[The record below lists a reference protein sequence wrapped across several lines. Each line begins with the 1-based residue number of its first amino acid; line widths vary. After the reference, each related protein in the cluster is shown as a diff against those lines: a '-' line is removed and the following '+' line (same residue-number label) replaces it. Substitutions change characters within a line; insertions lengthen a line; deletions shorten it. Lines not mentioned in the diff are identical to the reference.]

1 MSLRWRQSG
10 KREAVCF
17 LIGAAALC
25 AAAFYPWKW
34 WRPRVAHAQQVDT
47 GYVDS
52 ATCAHCHED
61 IAKTYRQTGMGRSFH
76 RADDVDRIEDLIAHN
91 TLYNK
96 ASDRYYKIV
105 ERDGKLYEQRRQIG
119 FEGKDTNLEEM
130 QIDYVVGSGNHART
144 YLHRTNEGK
153 LIELP
158 VSWYSEMGGYWEMSP
173 GYDNPNQQDF
183 RRPIVFE
190 CMSCHNAYPS
200 LGRAA
205 ITSPNKNIFD
215 KEIPEGIDCQRCHGL
230 GSAHVRAASSEGAS
244 IESIRAAIVN
254 PATLS
259 RDRQMDVCMQC
270 HLETTSSEL
279 PDALRKVDRVPF
291 SYRPGQPL
299 QDYELFFD
307 RKPGTGYD
315 DRLEVAHQAYRLR
328 KSACFLKSQMT
339 CTTCHNPHQ
348 VPRGEE
354 ATKHYVAVC
363 SSCHADVHVA
373 GIPGVI
379 APASE
384 TTGTGPNCLTC
395 HMWKGRTSDAVHV
408 VVTDHYI
415 QRFKPKGDLLA
426 PVKETSP
433 TYRGE
438 VIPYYPDSFAAI
450 PDGELYLSIAQTE
463 NDSNLEM
470 GTLRLRQA
478 MEKYKPDNATF
489 YFAMGSAYAKSEKNK
504 EAVPWFEEAI
514 RRRPDYQQAL
524 RGLALTLAG
533 SGDLTRAAEVGERAA
548 ATDHPDTT
556 VLTNLGSVYL
566 QQGRLDDAK
575 RVLERALT
583 INPDLPDATVFL
595 GLLSLRKGDVVRA
608 ELLFRS
614 AINMQPDFSEPH
626 NNLASILARQAKYPE
641 AEFHFSK
648 AVEGNPMDPQVRH
661 NYGVLLANIGS
672 LEKALTELKEAV
684 RLNPKSAQFHLD
696 LGNALV
702 QAGDDSQAEQEYRGL
717 IEQDH
722 ANGEAHLRLAE
733 LLTRK
738 GQSEDARQHY
748 EKAAVSPNPKVRQ
761 AALTA
766 LHRGTK

>member
-76 RADDVDRIEDLIAHN
+76 RADDVDRIEDFITHN

-105 ERDGKLYEQRRQIG
+105 ERDGKLYEQRHQIG

-215 KEIPEGIDCQRCHGL
+215 KEIPEGIDCQRCHGP

-279 PDALRKVDRVPF
+279 PDALRKVDRAPF

-307 RKPGTGYD
+307 HKPGTRYD

-373 GIPGVI
+373 GIPGMI
-379 APASE
+379 APASK

-408 VVTDHYI
+408 VMTDHYI

-524 RGLALTLAG
+524 RGLALTLAA
-533 SGDLTRAAEVGERAA
+533 SGDLTRAAEVGEKAA

-556 VLTNLGSVYL
+556 VLANLGSVYL

-583 INPDLPDATVFL
+583 INPDLPDATVLL
-595 GLLSLRKGDVVRA
+595 GLLSSRKGDVVRA
-608 ELLFRS
+608 ESLFRS
-614 AINMQPDFSEPH
+614 AINMQPNFSEPH

-696 LGNALV
+696 LGNALI

-717 IEQDH
+717 IEQDN

>member
-1 MSLRWRQSG
+1 MSSRWLEFG
-10 KREAVCF
+10 KGKAASPLIVAV
-17 LIGAAALC
+17 ALC
-25 AAAFYPWKW
+25 VGAFHQWRD
-34 WRPRVAHAQQVDT
+34 WRPKAVHAQQVDT

-52 ATCAHCHED
+52 ATCANCHED

-76 RADDVDRIEDLIAHN
+76 RADNVDRIEDFTRHN

-105 ERDGKLYEQRRQIG
+105 ERDGKLYEQRHQIG

-173 GYDNPNQQDF
+173 GYNNPNQQDF

-190 CMSCHNAYPS
+190 CMSCHNAYPA
-200 LGRAA
+200 LEPAA
-205 ITSPNKNIFD
+205 ISSPNKNIFD
-215 KEIPEGIDCQRCHGL
+215 KEIPEGIDCQRCHGP
-230 GSAHVRAASSEGAS
+230 GSEHVRVASSEGAS
-244 IESIRAAIVN
+244 LESIRAAIVN
-254 PATLS
+254 PAALS

-279 PDALRKVDRVPF
+279 PNALRKVDRVPF

-299 QDYELFFD
+299 QDYEMFFD
-307 RKPGTGYD
+307 RKPGTGSD

-379 APASE
+379 APGSSI
-384 TTGTGPNCLTC
+384 TGTGSNCLTC
-395 HMWKGRTSDAVHV
+395 HMWKARTSDAVHV
-408 VVTDHYI
+408 VMTDHYI

-426 PVKETSP
+426 PVKEISS

-438 VIPYYPDSFAAI
+438 VIPYYPDSFAAV

-463 NDSNLEM
+463 NASNLDT
-470 GTLRLRQA
+470 GTSRLRQA

-489 YFAMGSAYAKSEKNK
+489 YFAMGSAYAKSAKNK
-504 EAVPWFEEAI
+504 EAIPWFEEAI
-514 RRRPDYQQAL
+514 RRRSDYKQAL
-524 RGLALTLAG
+524 RALALTLAA
-533 SGDLTRAAEVGERAA
+533 SGDLTRAAQVGERAA
-548 ATDHPDTT
+548 ATDHPDTS
-556 VLTNLGSVYL
+556 VLTDLGSVYL
-566 QQGRLDDAK
+566 QQGNIGKAK
-575 RVLERALT
+575 EILQRALT
-583 INPDLPDATVFL
+583 INPDLPETSVYL
-595 GLLSLRKGDVVRA
+595 GMAAVREGNLA
-608 ELLFRS
+608 VGQTLYRS
-614 AINMQPDFSEPH
+614 AINLQPDLASAH
-626 NNLASILARQAKYPE
+626 NNLASILARQGLYIE
-641 AEFHFSK
+641 AAFHLQK
-648 AVEGNPMDPQVRH
+648 AVEINPGDAEVRH
-661 NYGVLLANIGS
+661 NYGILLARTGS
-672 LEKALTELKEAV
+672 RDKALAELKDAV
-684 RLNPKSAQFHLD
+684 RLEPGSVQFRLD
-696 LGNALV
+696 FGDLLVKASDTV
-702 QAGDDSQAEQEYRGL
+702 QAEREFRAVIAQDSE
-717 IEQDH
+717 
-722 ANGEAHLRLAE
+722 NGGAHLKLGTLLSQDGREAEAQIHYKLAAHSADPRVRE
-733 LLTRK
+733 
-738 GQSEDARQHY
+738 
-748 EKAAVSPNPKVRQ
+748 AAQK
-761 AALTA
+761 A
-766 LHRGTK
+766 LHP

>member
-10 KREAVCF
+10 KREVVCF
-17 LIGAAALC
+17 LIGAVALC
-25 AAAFYPWKW
+25 ASAFYPRQGWG
-34 WRPRVAHAQQVDT
+34 PGVAHAQQVDT

-76 RADDVDRIEDLIAHN
+76 RADDVNRIEDFTTHN

-105 ERDGKLYEQRRQIG
+105 ERNGKLYEQRHQIG

-173 GYDNPNQQDF
+173 GYDNPSQQDF

-200 LGRAA
+200 LERAA
-205 ITSPNKNIFD
+205 ITSPDKNIFD
-215 KEIPEGIDCQRCHGL
+215 KEIPEGIDCQRCHGA
-230 GSAHVRAASSEGAS
+230 GGAHIRAASSEGAS

-279 PDALRKVDRVPF
+279 PNALRTVDRLPF

-348 VPRGEE
+348 TLRGEE

-363 SSCHADVHVA
+363 RSCHADVHVA
-373 GIPGVI
+373 GVPGMI
-379 APASE
+379 ASASR
-384 TTGTGPNCLTC
+384 TTGTGPTCLTC

-408 VVTDHYI
+408 VMTDHYI
-415 QRFKPKGDLLA
+415 QRFKPRGDLLA
-426 PVKETSP
+426 PVRETSP
-433 TYRGE
+433 AYRGE
-438 VIPYYPDSFAAI
+438 VISYYPDSSAAI

-463 NDSNLEM
+463 NASNLER

-478 MEKYKPDNATF
+478 MEKYKPENATF

-524 RGLALTLAG
+524 RGLALTLAAL
-533 SGDLTRAAEVGERAA
+533 GDLTGAAEAGEKAA

-566 QQGRLDDAK
+566 QQGRNDDAR
-575 RVLERALT
+575 RVLDRALR
-583 INPDLPDATVFL
+583 INPDLSDATAFL
-595 GLLSLRKGDVVRA
+595 GLLASREGDLVRA
-608 ELLFRS
+608 ESLFRS
-614 AINMQPDFSEPH
+614 AINMQPDFAVPH
-626 NNLASILARQAKYPE
+626 NDLASILARKGKYPE

-648 AVEGNPMDPQVRH
+648 AVEGDPTDPQVRH
-661 NYGVLLANIGS
+661 NYGILLAKTGPID
-672 LEKALTELKEAV
+672 KALTQLKEAV
-684 RLNPKSAQFHLD
+684 RLDPGSVPFRLD

-702 QAGDDSQAEQEYRGL
+702 RAGFDSQAEQEYRAA
-717 IEQDH
+717 IKQDDT
-722 ANGEAHLRLAE
+722 NGEAHLRLAD
-733 LLTRK
+733 LLARNGK
-738 GQSEDARQHY
+738 SEDARQHY
-748 EKAAVSPNPKVRQ
+748 ERAAESPNPKVRQ
-761 AALTA
+761 AALAA
-766 LHRGTK
+766 LRHGTE

>member
-1 MSLRWRQSG
+1 MSVRWRQSG
-10 KREAVCF
+10 KRQAIC
-17 LIGAAALC
+17 LLTGTAALC
-25 AAAFYPWKW
+25 AAAFYP
-34 WRPRVAHAQQVDT
+34 RQSPTVAHAQQVDL
-47 GYVDS
+47 GYVDP
-52 ATCAHCHED
+52 ATCAHCHGD

-76 RADDVDRIEDLIAHN
+76 RADDVDRIEDFTMHN

-105 ERDGKLYEQRRQIG
+105 EREGKLYEQRHQIG
-119 FEGKDTNLEEM
+119 FEGTDTNLEEM

-173 GYDNPNQQDF
+173 GYDSPNQQDF

-200 LGRAA
+200 LGQAA
-205 ITSPNKNIFD
+205 IASPNKDTFD
-215 KEIPEGIDCQRCHGL
+215 KEVPEGIDCQRCHGP
-230 GSAHVRAASSEGAS
+230 GSAHVRAASSGDAS

-254 PATLS
+254 PSRLS

-279 PDALRKVDRVPF
+279 PNALRKLDRDPF

-299 QDYELFFD
+299 QDYELFFG

-315 DRLEVAHQAYRLR
+315 DRLEVAHQAFRLR

-363 SSCHADVHVA
+363 RSCHADVHVT

-379 APASE
+379 APGSKTA
-384 TTGTGPNCLTC
+384 GTGPNCLTC

-408 VVTDHYI
+408 VMTDHYI
-415 QRFKPKGDLLA
+415 QRYKPKSDLLA

-433 TYRGE
+433 IYRGE
-438 VIPYYPDSFAAI
+438 VIPYYPDSFGAI
-450 PDGELYLSIAQTE
+450 SDGELYLSIAQTE
-463 NDSNLEM
+463 NASNLET

-478 MEKYKPDNATF
+478 MEKYKPGNATF
-489 YFAMGSAYAKSEKNK
+489 YFAMGSAYAKNQKNE

-514 RRRPDYQQAL
+514 RRRPDDQQAF
-524 RGLALTLAG
+524 RALALTLAAL
-533 SGDLTRAAEVGERAA
+533 GDLSRAAEIGEKAA

-556 VLTNLGSVYL
+556 ILTDLGSVYL
-566 QQGRLDDAK
+566 KQGRNDDAR
-575 RVLERALT
+575 RVFDRALR
-583 INPDLPDATVFL
+583 INPVLPDATAFL
-595 GLLSLRKGDVVRA
+595 GLLASREGDAARA
-608 ELLFRS
+608 ESLFRS
-614 AINMQPDFSEPH
+614 AINMQPDFSVPH
-626 NNLASILARQAKYPE
+626 NDLASILAREGKYTE
-641 AEFHFSK
+641 AEFHFAK
-648 AVEGNPMDPQVRH
+648 AVEAGPTNPEVRH
-661 NYGVLLANIGS
+661 NYGVLLARTGPLDDAI
-672 LEKALTELKEAV
+672 TQLKEAV
-684 RLNPKSAQFHLD
+684 RLDARSVPFRLD

-702 QAGDDSQAEQEYRGL
+702 RAGSDLQAEQEYRAAIKL
-717 IEQDH
+717 DDT
-722 ANGEAHLRLAE
+722 NGEVDLRLAD
-733 LLTRK
+733 LLARIGEFQEARK
-738 GQSEDARQHY
+738 YY
-748 EKAAVSPNPKVRQ
+748 ERAAQSPNQKVRQ
-761 AALTA
+761 AALSA
-766 LHRGTK
+766 LRRGTE

>member
-1 MSLRWRQSG
+1 MNLRWPQFG

-17 LIGAAALC
+17 LIAAAALC
-25 AAAFYPWKW
+25 AAAFYPWQGE
-34 WRPRVAHAQQVDT
+34 RPRVAHAQQVDN
-47 GYVDS
+47 GYVDP
-52 ATCAHCHED
+52 ATCAHCHEE

-76 RADDVDRIEDLIAHN
+76 RADHADRIEDFTRHN

-105 ERDGKLYEQRRQIG
+105 ERDGKLYEQRHQIG

-200 LGRAA
+200 LGQAA

-215 KEIPEGIDCQRCHGL
+215 KEIPEGIDCQRCHGP
-230 GSAHVRAASSEGAS
+230 GGAHVRAASSKGAS
-244 IESIRAAIVN
+244 VESIRASIVN

-270 HLETTSSEL
+270 HLEPTSSEL
-279 PDALRKVDRVPF
+279 PDALRKVDRAPF

-299 QDYELFFD
+299 KDYELFFD

-363 SSCHADVHVA
+363 SSCHANVHMA
-373 GIPGVI
+373 GVPGMI
-379 APASE
+379 APASK

-408 VVTDHYI
+408 VMTDHYI

-426 PVKETSP
+426 AVKETSP
-433 TYRGE
+433 AYRGE

-450 PDGELYLSIAQTE
+450 PDGELYFSIAQTE
-463 NDSNLEM
+463 NASNLEM

-489 YFAMGSAYAKSEKNK
+489 YFAMGSAYAKSTKNE

-524 RGLALTLAG
+524 RGLALTLAA
-533 SGDLTRAAEVGERAA
+533 SGDLTRAAEVGETAA

-566 QQGRLDDAK
+566 QQGRNDDAR
-575 RVLERALT
+575 RVFDRALR
-583 INPDLPDATVFL
+583 INPDLPDATTFL
-595 GLLSLRKGDVVRA
+595 GLLASREGDAVRA
-608 ELLFRS
+608 ESLFRS
-614 AINMQPDFSEPH
+614 AINMQPDFAVPH
-626 NNLASILARQAKYPE
+626 NDLASILAREGKYPE

-648 AVEGNPMDPQVRH
+648 AVEGDPTDPQVRH
-661 NYGVLLANIGS
+661 NYGVLLAKTGPMD
-672 LEKALTELKEAV
+672 KALRQLKEAV
-684 RLNPKSAQFHLD
+684 RLDPKSIPFHLD
-696 LGNALV
+696 LGNALARV
-702 QAGDDSQAEQEYRGL
+702 GEDSQAEQEYRAA
-717 IEQDH
+717 IAQDD
-722 ANGEAHLRLAE
+722 ANGEVHLRLAE
-733 LLTRK
+733 LLDRR
-738 GQSEDARQHY
+738 GQPDDARQHY
-748 EKAAVSPNPKVRQ
+748 ERAAESSNPKVRQ
-761 AALTA
+761 AALAA
-766 LHRGTK
+766 LHRRTE

>member
-1 MSLRWRQSG
+1 MSLRWHQFG

-17 LIGAAALC
+17 LIGAATLC
-25 AAAFYPWKW
+25 AAVFYPWQGG
-34 WRPRVAHAQQVDT
+34 RPRVAHAQQVNN
-47 GYVDS
+47 GYVDPS
-52 ATCAHCHED
+52 TCARCHED

-76 RADDVDRIEDLIAHN
+76 RADHADRIEDFTTHN

-105 ERDGKLYEQRRQIG
+105 ERDGKLYEERHQIG

-130 QIDYVVGSGNHART
+130 QIDYVVGSGNHSRT

-158 VSWYSEMGGYWEMSP
+158 VSWYSEMGGYWGMSP
-173 GYDNPNQQDF
+173 GYDNANQQDF

-200 LGRAA
+200 LGQAA
-205 ITSPNKNIFD
+205 IASPDKNIFD
-215 KEIPEGIDCQRCHGL
+215 KEIPEGIDCQRCHGP
-230 GSAHVRAASSEGAS
+230 GSAHVRAASYKGAS
-244 IESIRAAIVN
+244 LESIRAAIVN

-279 PDALRKVDRVPF
+279 PDALRKVGSVPF
-291 SYRPGQPL
+291 SYRPGQSL

-339 CTTCHNPHQ
+339 CTTCHDPHQ

-363 SSCHADVHVA
+363 SSCHANVHVA
-373 GIPGVI
+373 GVPGML
-379 APASE
+379 ASASK

-395 HMWKGRTSDAVHV
+395 HMWKARTSDAVHV
-408 VVTDHYI
+408 VMTDHYI

-426 PVKETSP
+426 PLKETSTP
-433 TYRGE
+433 YRGE
-438 VIPYYPDSFAAI
+438 VVPYYPDSFASVRG
-450 PDGELYLSIAQTE
+450 GELYLAIAQTE
-463 NDSNLEM
+463 NSSNLEM

-478 MEKYKPDNATF
+478 METYKPANATF
-489 YFAMGSAYAKSEKNK
+489 YFAMGSAYAKSGKNE

-514 RRRPDYQQAL
+514 RRRPGYQQAL
-524 RGLALTLAG
+524 RGLALTLAT
-533 SGDLTRAAEVGERAA
+533 SGDLTRAAEVGEKAA

-566 QQGRLDDAK
+566 QQGRNDDAR
-575 RVLERALT
+575 RVLDRALM
-583 INPDLPDATVFL
+583 INPDLPDATTFL
-595 GLLSLRKGDVVRA
+595 GLLASREGDTVRA
-608 ELLFRS
+608 ESLFRS
-614 AINMQPDFSEPH
+614 AINMQPDFAVPR
-626 NNLASILARQAKYPE
+626 NDLASILAREGKYQE

-648 AVEGNPMDPQVRH
+648 AVEGDSTDPQVHH
-661 NYGVLLANIGS
+661 NYGILLARTGPMD
-672 LEKALTELKEAV
+672 EALTQLKEAV
-684 RLNPKSAQFHLD
+684 RLDPGSAPFHLD

-702 QAGDDSQAEQEYRGL
+702 RAGLDSQAEQELRVAVK
-717 IEQDH
+717 QDDT
-722 ANGEAHLRLAE
+722 NGEAHLRLAD
-733 LLTRK
+733 LLARNGK
-738 GQSEDARQHY
+738 SQDARQHY
-748 EKAAVSPNPKVRQ
+748 ERAAESPNSKVRQ
-761 AALTA
+761 AALAA
-766 LHRGTK
+766 LRRGTE